1 MTLKNSE
8 TFENLA
14 TTSAFSRVQI
24 LKLGGS
30 RLEGARFRVYL
41 RVKKPSPRAL
51 NSKQFQGV
59 ETIISEPQCLA
70 VQLFGVSIG
79 FELLFR

>member
-8 TFENLA
+8 AFENLA
-14 TTSAFSRVQI
+14 RLRLFRVQI

-30 RLEGARFRVYL
+30 RLEGARFRVYF
-41 RVKKPSPRAL
+41 RVKKPSPNAL
-51 NSKQFQGV
+51 NPKQFQGV
-59 ETIISEPQCLA
+59 ETIISELQDLG
-70 VQLFGVSIG
+70 VQFFGVAMG